1 MTVDLNP
8 QEFFLLSQ
16 FIERQSGIML
26 KENKAYLIKNR
37 LSHLVTEYKCRSFA
51 ELYFRLRNEPAG
63 SPMVTSLV
71 DAITT
76 GETSWFRDRQPFRIL
91 RDRLIPQY
99 HQEIVDGLR
108 SRIDILSIGCSTGQE
123 PYSIAMAAL
132 DAYGAYGGEKIC
144 SEQVHVVALD
154 ISKTCL
160 AAARRA
166 EYDHVA
172 MGRGLNLEYQERY
185 FRKSE
190 KGTWFVRDKVRDL
203 VSFRP
208 FNIGDKRWDLGLFD
222 IVFLR
227 NVAIYFSDTLKCAIF
242 DKTTRIMRSGAFL
255 FLGTGETVSGYTTL
269 FDILEDEGAIYYRFK
284 SRESQHAE

>member
-1 MTVDLNP
+1 MTVDLSP

-16 FIERQSGIML
+16 FIEQQSGIVL

-37 LSHLVTEYKCRSFA
+37 LSHLVSEYNCRSFA
-51 ELYFRLRNEPAG
+51 ELYFRLRNEPFG

-76 GETSWFRDRQPFRIL
+76 GETSWFRDGHPFRVL
-91 RDRLIPQY
+91 RDSLIPR
-99 HQEIVDGLR
+99 HRQEIVDGRR
-108 SRIDILSIGCSTGQE
+108 SRIEILSIGCSTGQE
-123 PYSIAMAAL
+123 PYSIAMSAF
-132 DAYGAYGGEKIC
+132 DAFSAHGGAKAC
-144 SEQVHVVALD
+144 SEQVRILALD

-172 MGRGLNLEYQERY
+172 MKRGLSPEYRDRY
-185 FRKSE
+185 FRRSE
-190 KGTWFVRDKVRDL
+190 RGTWFVRDSVRNL
-203 VSFRP
+203 VRFQS
-208 FNIGDKRWDLGLFD
+208 FNIGQKQWDLGFFD

-227 NVAIYFSDTLKCAIF
+227 NVVIYFSDTAKFAIF
-242 DKTTRIMRSGAFL
+242 DKTARIMKPGAFL

-269 FDILEDEGAIYYRFK
+269 FEILEDEGAMYYRFEK
-284 SRESQHAE
+284 GN